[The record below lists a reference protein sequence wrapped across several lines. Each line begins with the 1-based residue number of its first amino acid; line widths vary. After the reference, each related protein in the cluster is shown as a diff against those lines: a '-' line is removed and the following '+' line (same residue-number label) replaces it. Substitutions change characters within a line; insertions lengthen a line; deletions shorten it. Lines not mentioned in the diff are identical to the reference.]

1 MDISMHAPSASAL
14 THLRPSN
21 ARGNAVFVAG
31 TSVTVLA
38 IWLSLAGGWAGW
50 IAGQTMLAIV
60 LVHWFTVLH
69 ECGHRTLFRSRR
81 ANTIVGVVAGFLA
94 MIPYRVWVRVHG
106 RHHKWTGWQ
115 DLDPTAESLVPREL
129 SRIERIVLN
138 VCWRFWIPLF
148 ATMYRSENYWR
159 PDRLARMF
167 PRREDKAAMLRNG
180 VLQLLGYAAIVL
192 LVDPFTLARAVAA
205 GIVLSFIIEDILL
218 LSQHAHVPMNHSD
231 GERVPPVPAVAQEV
245 FTRSLRLPAWASNV
259 LLHFDAHE
267 LHHMYPFVPGHHL
280 RKIPY
285 QPAHEV
291 SWLEWVRVSKQ
302 IPGATLLFQNRHDTG
317 IEI

>member
-1 MDISMHAPSASAL
+1 MTITHAPGAAAL
-14 THLRPSN
+14 AHLRPSD
-21 ARGNAVFVAG
+21 ARGATVIAAGSAVTIV
-31 TSVTVLA
+31 A
-38 IWLSLAGGWAGW
+38 IWLSLAAGW
-50 IAGQTMLAIV
+50 IGWLAGQAMLGVI

-81 ANTIVGVVAGFLA
+81 ANATVGTLAGFLT
-94 MIPYRVWVRVHG
+94 MIPFRVWTRVHG

-115 DLDPTAESLVPREL
+115 DLDPTGESLVPREL
-129 SRIERIVLN
+129 SRLERLVLD
-138 VCWRFWIPLF
+138 VCWRFWIPFF
-148 ATMYRSENYWR
+148 ATMYRLENYWR

-167 PRREDKAAMLRNG
+167 PRREDRRQMLRNAA
-180 VLQLLGYAAIVL
+180 LQLLGYAAIAA
-192 LVDPFTLARAVAA
+192 LVDPLVLLRAVGA
-205 GIVLSFIIEDILL
+205 GVLLSFVIEDVLL
-218 LSQHAHVPMNHSD
+218 LSQHAHVPMNHSE
-231 GERVPPVPAVAQEV
+231 GAAVPPVPAVAQEV
-245 FTRSLRLPAWASNV
+245 FTRSLRLPSWASAV

-280 RKIPY
+280 RRIPY

-291 SWLEWVRVSKQ
+291 GWLEWVRVSKR